1 MESVQNIKASLTVL
15 YEMFIDR
22 KQNVAEMKTY
32 IDTIDD
38 ILCQTNGIF
47 EIPVNNST
55 KIIFFVHGKFKIND
69 LKKHL
74 HSHERTNTLMVI
86 KDKITNINKRNIE
99 DVLGC
104 NFEIFSIKELLFN
117 ISKHIYVPKH
127 MIVDDESELT
137 SILNTYNLKNKSNLP
152 IILKSDPMAKYL
164 NLQTGDIVKIFRKS
178 NVIGKS
184 ITYRLCM

>member
-74 HSHERTNTLMVI
+74 HTHERTNKLMVI

-99 DVLGC
+99 DVLGS

-127 MIVDDESELT
+127 VIIDDETELT
-137 SILNTYNLKNKSNLP
+137 SILNRYNLKNKSNLP

-178 NVIGKS
+178 SVIGES